1 MQEMLCILY
10 LSISWTKA
18 DRNLQGSLI
27 RKQYIKPYPV
37 DTYSVPF
44 NDGLVFRTDLHYV
57 QNGDKMNL
65 EKSNVVLDLQKIDI
79 RNIGIEKEEDS
90 YRIKW
95 HEETVGDVN
104 RRGGNED
111 YGRKGASLRS
121 YPNRLNETAF
131 VLSPGQSGVISW
143 NNRFTS
149 YYGQKY
155 EQYQA
160 YFINTNSIDVNMFV
174 REYDFEYK
182 QLADLF

>member
-1 MQEMLCILY
+1 MLCLLY
-10 LSISWTKA
+10 VTVSWTKD
-18 DRNLQGSLI
+18 DRNPQGSLI

-44 NDGLVFRTDLHYV
+44 DNELVFRTHLHYE
-57 QNGDKMNL
+57 QNGENMTLKKD
-65 EKSNVVLDLQKIDI
+65 SRVSDLQETRIW
-79 RNIGIEKEEDS
+79 NIAIEKEGDS

-95 HEETVGDVN
+95 HEEDIGDVN

-131 VLSPGQSGVISW
+131 VLNPGQSGVVSW

-149 YYGQKY
+149 YYGQSY
-155 EQYQA
+155 MHYQA
-160 YFINTNSIDVNMFV
+160 YFINAESLDVNMFE